1 METKDMDTEDILL
14 TNKQL
19 AVRLGITEQDLR
31 TLKSRNKE
39 ALVENTHWLRGE
51 GGLTLW
57 TTEGEATV
65 TRMLNPQVDASASEP
80 STDRPSSTVE
90 VEGTT
95 IPPDSSDWIDQALQP
110 HADQLAMGIIEQRL
124 PVLVMASLQR
134 MLLNPDPADSEK
146 LQGIIRSFGSSLRGV
161 LGAAALS
168 DSLNAAIADSP
179 KLSSLD
185 ARSTNSTVLQLN
197 QAQELGDPEF

>member
-1 METKDMDTEDILL
+1 MDTEDTENILL

-19 AVRLGITEQDLR
+19 AVRLGISEQDLR

-39 ALVENTHWLRGE
+39 ALVENTHWLRGD

-65 TRMLNPQVDASASEP
+65 TRIINPKADAPASEP
-80 STDRPSSTVE
+80 DADRPPNTVD
-90 VEGTT
+90 VEGTPIAPNT
-95 IPPDSSDWIDQALQP
+95 PDWIDQALQP

-124 PVLVMASLQR
+124 PALVVSSLQR

-146 LQGIIRSFGSSLRGV
+146 LQSIIRSFGSSLRGV
-161 LGAAALS
+161 LGAAVLS
-168 DSLNAAIADSP
+168 DSLNAAIADVP
-179 KLSSLD
+179 QLPAVD
-185 ARSTNSTVLQLN
+185 ARSTNSTMLQLN
-197 QAQELGDPEF
+197 QGQEPVDPEF